1 PIVRSS
7 VIEDLIHRGTREI
20 RELHLYDRAQSSHRR
35 SDRSAN
41 NRVLTDRR
49 VQHAIGKFFGQTF
62 RRFESASESSAH
74 VLAVNENALV
84 VAQQLGLRFTN
95 RFEISDAHS
104 GWSTNSRV
112 EIAHQSSF
120 SASGAASFC
129 AVAIASSTCLAASS
143 RHDCSV
149 ASSAISRST
158 IFFSASFKQSWA
170 NGCRFISSVT

>member
-1 PIVRSS
+1 MRPG
-7 VIEDLIHRGTREI
+7 VIEDLIQRGTGEI
-20 RELHLYDRAQSSHRR
+20 RELHLNDWAHSSHRR

-104 GWSTNSRV
+104 G
-112 EIAHQSSF
+112 
-120 SASGAASFC
+120 
-129 AVAIASSTCLAASS
+129 
-143 RHDCSV
+143 
-149 ASSAISRST
+149 
-158 IFFSASFKQSWA
+158 
-170 NGCRFISSVT
+170 